1 MQYWFECDIGS
12 NKMSIRII
20 LIAYLNQFFFKNDTD
35 KLKQNFFKT
44 SRNINAARLV
54 KLNKRGIA

>member
-35 KLKQNFFKT
+35 KLK
-44 SRNINAARLV
+44 
-54 KLNKRGIA
+54 